1 LEMVGSTKAKEDEIL
16 EGIGDTMIKEE
27 GIP

>member
-1 LEMVGSTKAKEDEIL
+1 LEMVGSTKAKEDNFL
-16 EGIGDTMIKEE
+16 EGIGDAMIKKE